1 MVTPIEIGR
10 IVGSNDQ
17 SDYLVQI
24 NTQGEVPAPPSPH
37 DRAFGQFVAIP
48 VDGEGHLIG
57 VIYTTQ
63 LLNPSYG
70 TLGPRL
76 STDQELPI
84 FSPDYLAETA
94 TVVGVFA
101 LGTARAHPGA
111 LAYDQS
117 TPRTAATIDASVR
130 RLEDREFEEFHRP
143 DGRLRLA
150 YFPRLLARP
159 FPSLPDLLCAILDR
173 LITAFPEDHSR
184 LEVARQNIR
193 WRAAVEVR

>member
-1 MVTPIEIGR
+1 MGTPIEIGR
-10 IVGSNDQ
+10 VVGSNDQ
-17 SDYLVQI
+17 SDYLVQV
-24 NTQGEVPAPPSPH
+24 NTQGDVPEPPGPH

-48 VDGEGHLIG
+48 VDGDGHLIG

-76 STDQELPI
+76 STEQELPI

-94 TVVGVFA
+94 TVVGVFV
-101 LGTARAHPGA
+101 LGTARREAGVQT
-111 LAYDQS
+111 YDQR
-117 TPRTAATIDASVR
+117 TPRTAATVDAAVH
-130 RLEDREFEEFHRP
+130 RLEDPEFNAFHHP
-143 DGRLRLA
+143 DDRLRLA

-173 LITAFPEDHSR
+173 LIAAFPEDRGR
-184 LEVARQNIR
+184 LAVARQNIL

>member
-1 MVTPIEIGR
+1 MEIGR
-10 IVGSNDQ
+10 VVGSNDQ
-17 SDYLVQI
+17 TDYLVQV
-24 NTQGEVPAPPSPH
+24 NTHGDVAAPPSPL
-37 DRAFGQFVAIP
+37 DRAFGQFVWIP
-48 VDGEGHLIG
+48 VEGDDNLIG

-76 STDQELPI
+76 STEQELPV

-101 LGTARAHPGA
+101 LGTARTGTAGTD
-111 LAYDQS
+111 YDQG
-117 TPRTAATIDASVR
+117 TPSIAATIDASVR
-130 RLEDREFEEFHRP
+130 LLEGDEFERFHRP
-143 DGRLRLA
+143 SGRLRLA

-159 FPSLPDLLCAILDR
+159 FPSLPDLLCVILDR
-173 LITAFPEDHSR
+173 LIELFPEDRGR
-184 LEVARQNIR
+184 LEVARQNIL

>member
-1 MVTPIEIGR
+1 MEIGR
-10 IVGSNDQ
+10 VVGSNDQ
-17 SDYLVQI
+17 SDYLVQVHA
-24 NTQGEVPAPPSPH
+24 QGDVPAPPGPL
-37 DRAFGQFVAIP
+37 DYAFGQFVSIP
-48 VDGEGHLIG
+48 VENADHLVG

-76 STDQELPI
+76 STEGELPV

-101 LGTARAHPGA
+101 LGIARGGDAGIQ
-111 LAYDQS
+111 YDQG
-117 TPRTAATIDASVR
+117 TPRIAPAVDVAVE
-130 RLEDREFEEFHRP
+130 LLPEEEFEQFHRP
-143 DGRLRLA
+143 GGRLRLA

-173 LITAFPEDHSR
+173 LIARFPDDR
-184 LEVARQNIR
+184 APLEVARQNIL